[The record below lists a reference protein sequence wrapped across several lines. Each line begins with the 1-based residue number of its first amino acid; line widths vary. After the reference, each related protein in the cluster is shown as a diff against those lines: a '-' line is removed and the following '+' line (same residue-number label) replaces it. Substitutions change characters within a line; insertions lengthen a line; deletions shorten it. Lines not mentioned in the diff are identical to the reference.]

1 MGAIMFLGQ
10 HMHRLDNKGRL
21 TMPRKFRPHLG
32 ETMVITKGKY
42 RNLSLYPIAKWEQ
55 IIRRL
60 EEDPALFESEEV
72 ESIRYWLL
80 PNADVVTP
88 DRLGRIL
95 IPASLREY
103 AGLEQDVVIVGL
115 NSYIELWAPEAW
127 QEHQENL
134 EREWSKSGKWK
145 RLGM

>member
-1 MGAIMFLGQ
+1 MFLGQ
-10 HMHRLDNKGRL
+10 HVHRLDNKGRL

-32 ETMVITKGKY
+32 ETLVITKGKY
-42 RNLSLYPIAKWEQ
+42 RNLSLYPVAKWQQ
-55 IIRRL
+55 IIQRL
-60 EEDPALFESEEV
+60 EADPTFFAPEEV
-72 ESIRYWLL
+72 ENIRYWLL

-103 AGLEQDVVIVGL
+103 AGLQQDVVIVGL

-127 QEHQENL
+127 KAHQENL
-134 EREWSKSGKWK
+134 ETEWSKNEKWK